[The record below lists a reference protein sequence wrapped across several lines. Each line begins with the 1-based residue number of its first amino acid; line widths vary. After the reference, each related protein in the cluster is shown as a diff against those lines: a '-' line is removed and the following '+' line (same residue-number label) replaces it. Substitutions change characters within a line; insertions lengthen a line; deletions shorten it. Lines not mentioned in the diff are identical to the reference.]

1 MMKCRITRKLAS
13 YQVGALNQREHA
25 DVARHVQGCATCRAE
40 LAALE
45 RTARLLGPMPVADAP
60 PQVWAGIARQLTPR
74 HAPLRV
80 VVPARRA
87 WVPAFAAAMLV
98 LIVAL
103 AVLLPLMHGQVTN
116 APSQIAY
123 ADLQLAAAW
132 DTPLSDK
139 AALGLAVLASEDA
152 DLLQGVQEVTN

>member
-1 MMKCRITRKLAS
+1 MTRKLAA
-13 YQVGALNQREHA
+13 YQVGALTHQEHN
-25 DVARHVQGCATCRAE
+25 DVARHVQGCPRCRAE

-45 RTARLLGPMPVADAP
+45 RTAQLLRPMPVAEAP
-60 PQVWAGIARQLTPR
+60 PQVWSGIARQLTPR

-103 AVLLPLMHGQVTN
+103 AVVLPLMHGQVAN
-116 APSQIAY
+116 NPSQIAY

-132 DTPLSDK
+132 DAPLSDK

-152 DLLQGVQEVTN
+152 DPLQGVQEVTN